1 MKVYYTTEE
10 GGTYKKLN
18 DAVFVVIT
26 DDDNIVAN
34 YDGILR
40 KPRDINGK
48 YFPNGDAKAF
58 SLRLFTRLVFL
69 SYSCDESGWFRL
81 FGYGLHWIDTTKHSL
96 LFSQRI
102 GRSKS
107 LQLGR
112 WNIRILKPKK
122 H

>member
-18 DAVFVVIT
+18 NAVFLVIAN
-26 DDDNIVAN
+26 DDNEIVSN

-40 KPRDINGK
+40 KPRDINGQ
-48 YFPNGDAKAF
+48 YFRVTDCKIF
-58 SLRLFTRLVFL
+58 SLGDMFYL
-69 SYSCDESGWFRL
+69 SSCSGYGWFRL
-81 FGYGLHWIDTTKHSL
+81 FGYGLHWTDTTRHSL

-107 LQLGR
+107 LQLGK
-112 WNIRILKPKK
+112 WNIRILKPNK